1 LKAAGQHQNRHYDQN
16 LESRRVIMANVAL
29 KNIIEAPMAANI
41 RESANHIWLAGLGAY
56 AKTQEEG
63 EKLFQSL
70 IKEGEKFEKQAR
82 KTAEARIDEA
92 KGKVIEFR
100 DKASHQIERL
110 EELFQERVA
119 QVLSRLGVPTQ
130 EDIQE
135 LAKRVEELNKSIMAL
150 KK

>member
-1 LKAAGQHQNRHYDQN
+1 
-16 LESRRVIMANVAL
+16 MANTAL
-29 KNIIEAPMAANI
+29 QNILETPVAANI
-41 RESANHIWLAGLGAY
+41 RESANHIWLAGLGAF

-70 IKEGEKFEKQAR
+70 VKEGEKVEKQAM
-82 KTAEARIDEA
+82 KAAEARFKEA
-92 KGKVIEFR
+92 KGKVVEFR
-100 DKASHQIERL
+100 GKANQQLDRL

-119 QVLSRLGVPTQ
+119 QVLNRMGIPTQ

-135 LAKRVEELNKSIMAL
+135 LSKRVEALNESIMAL

>member
-1 LKAAGQHQNRHYDQN
+1 
-16 LESRRVIMANVAL
+16 MANTAL
-29 KNIIEAPMAANI
+29 QNILETPVAANI
-41 RESANHIWLAGLGAY
+41 RESANHIWLAGLGAF

-70 IKEGEKFEKQAR
+70 VKEGEKVEKQAM
-82 KTAEARIDEA
+82 KAAEARFKEA
-92 KGKVIEFR
+92 KGKVVEFR
-100 DKASHQIERL
+100 GKANQQIDRL

-119 QVLSRLGVPTQ
+119 QVLNRMGIPTQ

-135 LAKRVEELNKSIMAL
+135 LSKRVEALNESIMAL

>member
-1 LKAAGQHQNRHYDQN
+1 
-16 LESRRVIMANVAL
+16 MANVAL
-29 KNIIEAPMAANI
+29 KNIIEAPIATNI
-41 RESANHIWLAGLGAY
+41 RESANRVWLAGLGAF

-70 IKEGEKFEKQAR
+70 VQEGEKFEKQA
-82 KTAEARIDEA
+82 KKAAEARFEEA

-100 DKASHQIERL
+100 GKANQQFDRL

-119 QVLSRLGVPTQ
+119 QVLGRLGVPTQ

-135 LAKRVEELNKSIMAL
+135 LAKRVEALNQSIMAL

>member
-1 LKAAGQHQNRHYDQN
+1 
-16 LESRRVIMANVAL
+16 MANVAL
-29 KNIIEAPMAANI
+29 KNIIEAPMATNI
-41 RESANHIWLAGLGAY
+41 RESANRIWLAGLGAF

-70 IKEGEKFEKQAR
+70 VKEGETVEKRA
-82 KTAEARIDEA
+82 KATAEARFEEA

-100 DKASHQIERL
+100 GKANQQFDRL

-119 QVLSRLGVPTQ
+119 QVMHRMGVPTQ
-130 EDIQE
+130 NDIQE
-135 LAKRVEELNKSIMAL
+135 LTQRVEALNQSVLAL

>member
-1 LKAAGQHQNRHYDQN
+1 
-16 LESRRVIMANVAL
+16 MATVAL
-29 KNIIEAPMAANI
+29 KSIIETPIIANI

-70 IKEGEKFEKQAR
+70 VKEGEKVEKQA
-82 KTAEARIDEA
+82 KKIAEARFEEA
-92 KGKVIEFR
+92 KGKVVEFR
-100 DKASHQIERL
+100 GKASQQFDRL

-119 QVLSRLGVPTQ
+119 QVLNRLGVPSQ

-135 LAKRVEELNKSIMAL
+135 LTKRVEALNESIMAL

>member
-1 LKAAGQHQNRHYDQN
+1 
-16 LESRRVIMANVAL
+16 MANAAL
-29 KNIIEAPMAANI
+29 QNILETPVAANI
-41 RESANHIWLAGLGAY
+41 RESANHIWLAGLGAF

-70 IKEGEKFEKQAR
+70 IQEGEAVEKRA
-82 KTAEARIDEA
+82 KATAEARFEEA

-100 DKASHQIERL
+100 GKANEQFDRL

-119 QVLSRLGVPTQ
+119 QVLGRLGVPTQ

-135 LAKRVEELNKSIMAL
+135 LSKRVEALNESIMAL

>member
-1 LKAAGQHQNRHYDQN
+1 
-16 LESRRVIMANVAL
+16 MANTAL

-100 DKASHQIERL
+100 NKATQQIDRL
-110 EELFQERVA
+110 EDLFQERVA
-119 QVLSRLGVPTQ
+119 QVLGRLGIPTQ

-135 LAKRVEELNKSIMAL
+135 LAKRVEELNQSIMAL

>member
-1 LKAAGQHQNRHYDQN
+1 
-16 LESRRVIMANVAL
+16 MANVAL
-29 KNIIEAPMAANI
+29 KNIMETPVATNI
-41 RESANHIWLAGLGAY
+41 RESANRIWLAGLGAY

-70 IKEGEKFEKQAR
+70 IKEGEKVEKQAK
-82 KTAEARIDEA
+82 KTAEARIEEA
-92 KGKVIEFR
+92 RGKVVEFR
-100 DKASHQIERL
+100 GKANQQFDRL

-119 QVLSRLGVPTQ
+119 QVLNRIGIPTQ

-135 LAKRVEELNKSIMAL
+135 LAKRVEALNESIMAL

>member
-1 LKAAGQHQNRHYDQN
+1 
-16 LESRRVIMANVAL
+16 MANVAL
-29 KNIIEAPMAANI
+29 KNIIEAPMDTNI
-41 RESANHIWLAGLGAY
+41 RESANRIWLAGLGAF

-63 EKLFQSL
+63 EKLFQWL
-70 IKEGEKFEKQAR
+70 IKEGETVEKRA
-82 KTAEARIDEA
+82 KATAEARFEEA

-100 DKASHQIERL
+100 GKANQQFDRL

-119 QVLSRLGVPTQ
+119 QVLGRMGVPTQ

-135 LAKRVEELNKSIMAL
+135 LAKRVEALNQSIMAL

>member
-1 LKAAGQHQNRHYDQN
+1 
-16 LESRRVIMANVAL
+16 MANVAL
-29 KNIIEAPMAANI
+29 KNIMETPVATNI
-41 RESANHIWLAGLGAY
+41 RESANRIWLAGLGAY

-70 IKEGEKFEKQAR
+70 IKEGEKVEKQA
-82 KTAEARIDEA
+82 KKVAEARVEEA
-92 KGKVIEFR
+92 RGKVVEFR
-100 DKASHQIERL
+100 GKANQQFDRL

-119 QVLSRLGVPTQ
+119 QVLNRIGIPTQ

-135 LAKRVEELNKSIMAL
+135 LAKRVEALNESIMAL

>member
-1 LKAAGQHQNRHYDQN
+1 
-16 LESRRVIMANVAL
+16 MANVAL
-29 KNIIEAPMAANI
+29 KNILETPMATNI
-41 RESANHIWLAGLGAY
+41 RESANRIWLAGLGAY

-70 IKEGEKFEKQAR
+70 VKEGEKVEKQAR
-82 KTAEARIDEA
+82 KAAEARLEEA
-92 KGKVIEFR
+92 KSKVVEFR
-100 DKASHQIERL
+100 GKASQQFDRL

-119 QVLSRLGVPTQ
+119 QVLNRLGVPTQ

-135 LAKRVEELNKSIMAL
+135 LTKRVEALNESIMAL

>member
-1 LKAAGQHQNRHYDQN
+1 
-16 LESRRVIMANVAL
+16 MATVAL
-29 KNIIEAPMAANI
+29 KNIMETPIATNI
-41 RESANHIWLAGLGAY
+41 RESANRIWLAGLGAY

-70 IKEGEKFEKQAR
+70 VKEGEKVEKQAR
-82 KTAEARIDEA
+82 KTAEARIEEA
-92 KGKVIEFR
+92 KGKVVEFR
-100 DKASHQIERL
+100 GKASQQFDRL

-119 QVLSRLGVPTQ
+119 QVLNRLGVPTQ

-135 LAKRVEELNKSIMAL
+135 LTKRVEALNESIRAL

>member
-1 LKAAGQHQNRHYDQN
+1 
-16 LESRRVIMANVAL
+16 MANVAL